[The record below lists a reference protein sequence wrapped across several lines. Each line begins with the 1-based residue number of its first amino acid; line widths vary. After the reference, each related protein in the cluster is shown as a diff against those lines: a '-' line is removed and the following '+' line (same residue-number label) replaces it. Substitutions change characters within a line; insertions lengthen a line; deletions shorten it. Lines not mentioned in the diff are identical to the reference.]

1 MLPWAYLD
9 GQLQF
14 RKPTLKASPKA
25 FRRHAKMI
33 WSRLSCTGITL
44 WLQALFARHFQTRSE
59 AIGWRGWPLEFH
71 PSRSP
76 VSSF

>member
-25 FRRHAKMI
+25 FRRHAKM
-33 WSRLSCTGITL
+33 
-44 WLQALFARHFQTRSE
+44 
-59 AIGWRGWPLEFH
+59 
-71 PSRSP
+71 
-76 VSSF
+76 

>member
-14 RKPTLKASPKA
+14 RKPSFSGFPKA

-33 WSRLSCTGITL
+33 RSRLSCTGTTL
-44 WLQALFARHFQTRSE
+44 
-59 AIGWRGWPLEFH
+59 
-71 PSRSP
+71 
-76 VSSF
+76 